1 MIYQTNMKSN
11 KINIALVGFGNIG
24 SYFYKTVIKNKKN
37 IYRKTGKIPIFKY
50 ISAKNINKKRIIKLP
65 KKKLVKNFSNIVLDK
80 EVDIVVEL
88 IGGSEGAAKKLVFS
102 SLMNK
107 KHVITANKAL
117 ISKYGDKLAVIA
129 EKNKVNLEYEA
140 SVAGGIPII
149 RAIKE
154 GLITNKI
161 NKIYGILNGTTNYIL
176 SKMESS
182 GNDFYHVLD
191 NAKKLGFAESNPLSD
206 LNGNDSAA
214 KLRILSSIAFS
225 INISKNKILT
235 EGIQNIN
242 LTDILYAKK
251 FGYKIKLLSI
261 SENKKKKLIERVHPC
276 LVSANSFLA
285 NTDGVLNAIVIDAAP
300 VGKTVLQG
308 EGAGPGPTSSA
319 LISDL
324 CSVLRGNIKYPF
336 GISSKLR
343 KKTSKFDILNHTSSS
358 YFRIE
363 VKDLPGVLSSI
374 TKMFAKNKISIKN
387 LLQNPDKK
395 NKKATIIIITHKS
408 LEKNYNNLF
417 SNLTRN
423 KFVLKKP
430 TFIRIEKV

>member
-1 MIYQTNMKSN
+1 MKK
-11 KINIALVGFGNIG
+11 KINIAIAGFGNIG
-24 SYFYKTVIKNKKN
+24 SYFYKVLEKNKIN
-37 IYRKTGKIPIFKY
+37 ISIKTGKIPLIKY
-50 ISAKNINKKRIIKLP
+50 ICAKNINKKRLIKIP
-65 KKKLVKNFSNIVLDK
+65 KSKWINNPLNLSLMDD
-80 EVDIVVEL
+80 VDIIVEL
-88 IGGSEGAAKKLVFS
+88 IGGSEGVAKKLVFS
-102 SLMNK
+102 ALRNK

-117 ISKYGDKLAVIA
+117 MAKYGDQLAALA
-129 EKNKVNLEYEA
+129 EKNRVNLEYEA

-149 RAIKE
+149 RSIKE
-154 GLITNKI
+154 GLIANKI
-161 NKIYGILNGTTNYIL
+161 NKIYGILNGTTNFIL
-176 SKMESS
+176 SSMESS
-182 GNDFYHVLD
+182 RKNFYEVLD
-191 NAKKLGFAESNPLSD
+191 NAKKLGFAESNPVSD

-214 KLRILSSIAFS
+214 KLRILSSIAFNT
-225 INISKNKILT
+225 NISKNKILT

-261 SENKKKKLIERVHPC
+261 SEIKMNKLIERVHPC
-276 LVSANSFLA
+276 LISNDSFLA
-285 NTDGVLNAIVIDAAP
+285 NINGVLNAIVIDAMP
-300 VGKTVLQG
+300 VGKSVLQG
-308 EGAGPGPTSSA
+308 EGAGAGPTSSA

-324 CSVLRGNIKYPF
+324 CSILRGNIKYPF

-343 KKTSKFDILNHTSSS
+343 TKIIKFNILKHTSSS
-358 YFRIE
+358 YLRIE

-374 TKMFAKNKISIKN
+374 TKIFAKNRISIKN

-395 NKKATIIIITHKS
+395 NKKATIIIITHKN

-417 SNLTRN
+417 SNLTKN

>member
-1 MIYQTNMKSN
+1 MKK
-11 KINIALVGFGNIG
+11 KINIAIVGFGNIG
-24 SYFYKTVIKNKKN
+24 SYFYKVLQKNKIN
-37 IYRKTGKIPIFKY
+37 ISIKTGKIPLIKY
-50 ISAKNINKKRIIKLP
+50 ICAKNINKKRLIKIP
-65 KKKLVKNFSNIVLDK
+65 KSKWIKNPLILSSMKD
-80 EVDIVVEL
+80 VDIIIEL
-88 IGGSEGAAKKLVFS
+88 IGGSDGMAKKLVFS
-102 SLMNK
+102 ALRNK

-117 ISKYGDKLAVIA
+117 MAKYGDQLAALA

-149 RAIKE
+149 RSIKE
-154 GLITNKI
+154 GLISNKI

-176 SKMESS
+176 SYMENS
-182 GNDFYHVLD
+182 GKNFYEVLE
-191 NAKKLGFAESNPLSD
+191 NAKKLGFAERNPVSD
-206 LNGNDSAA
+206 LNGDDSAA
-214 KLRILSSIAFS
+214 KLRILSAIAFGK
-225 INISKNKILT
+225 NISKNKILT

-261 SENKKKKLIERVHPC
+261 SEIKMNKLIERVHPC
-276 LVSANSFLA
+276 LISSNSFLA
-285 NTDGVLNAIVIDAAP
+285 NINGVLNAIVIDAVP
-300 VGKTVLQG
+300 VGKSVLEG

-336 GISSKLR
+336 GISSKFRTKIVKFNILR
-343 KKTSKFDILNHTSSS
+343 HISSS

-363 VKDLPGVLSSI
+363 VKDQPGVLSSI
-374 TKMFAKNKISIKN
+374 TKIFAKNKISIKN
-387 LLQNPDKK
+387 LLQSPNKR
-395 NKKATIIIITHKS
+395 NKKATIIIITHKN

-417 SNLTRN
+417 LNLTKN
-423 KFVLKKP
+423 KFVLRKP

>member
-1 MIYQTNMKSN
+1 MKK
-11 KINIALVGFGNIG
+11 KINIAIAGFGNIG
-24 SYFYKTVIKNKKN
+24 SYFYKFLEKNKIN
-37 IYRKTGKIPIFKY
+37 ISIKTGKIPLIKY
-50 ISAKNINKKRIIKLP
+50 ICAKNINKKRLIKIP
-65 KKKLVKNFSNIVLDK
+65 KSKWINNPLNLSFMDD
-80 EVDIVVEL
+80 VDIIVEL
-88 IGGSEGAAKKLVFS
+88 IGGSEGVAKKLVFS
-102 SLMNK
+102 ALRNK

-117 ISKYGDKLAVIA
+117 MAKYGDQLAALA

-149 RAIKE
+149 RSIKE
-154 GLITNKI
+154 GLIANKI
-161 NKIYGILNGTTNYIL
+161 NKIYGILNGTTNFIL
-176 SKMESS
+176 SSMESS
-182 GNDFYHVLD
+182 RKNFYEVLD
-191 NAKKLGFAESNPLSD
+191 NAKKLGFAESNPVSD

-214 KLRILSSIAFS
+214 KLRILSSIAFNT
-225 INISKNKILT
+225 NISKNKILT

-261 SENKKKKLIERVHPC
+261 SEIKMNQLIERVHPC
-276 LVSANSFLA
+276 LISNDSFLA
-285 NTDGVLNAIVIDAAP
+285 NINGVLNAIVIDAMP
-300 VGKTVLQG
+300 VGKSVLQG
-308 EGAGPGPTSSA
+308 EGAGAGPTSSA

-324 CSVLRGNIKYPF
+324 CSILRGNIKYPF

-343 KKTSKFDILNHTSSS
+343 TKIIKFNILKHTSSS
-358 YFRIE
+358 YLRIE

-374 TKMFAKNKISIKN
+374 TKIFAKNRISIKN

-395 NKKATIIIITHKS
+395 NKKATIIIITHKN

-417 SNLTRN
+417 SNLTKN

>member
-1 MIYQTNMKSN
+1 MKK
-11 KINIALVGFGNIG
+11 KINIAIAGFGNIG
-24 SYFYKTVIKNKKN
+24 SYFYKFLEKNKIN
-37 IYRKTGKIPIFKY
+37 ISIKTGKIPLIKY
-50 ISAKNINKKRIIKLP
+50 ICAKNINKKRLIKIP
-65 KKKLVKNFSNIVLDK
+65 KSKWINNPLNLSLMDD
-80 EVDIVVEL
+80 VDIIVEL
-88 IGGSEGAAKKLVFS
+88 IGGSEGVAKKLVFS
-102 SLMNK
+102 ALRNK

-117 ISKYGDKLAVIA
+117 MAKYGDQLAALA

-176 SKMESS
+176 SYMENS
-182 GNDFYHVLD
+182 GKNFYEALD
-191 NAKKLGFAESNPLSD
+191 NAKKLGFAESNPVSD
-206 LNGNDSAA
+206 LNGNDSAD

-225 INISKNKILT
+225 KNISKNKILT

-261 SENKKKKLIERVHPC
+261 SEIKMNRLIERVHPC
-276 LVSANSFLA
+276 LISSNSFLA
-285 NTDGVLNAIVIDAAP
+285 NVDGVLNAIVIDAVP
-300 VGKTVLQG
+300 VGKSVLQG
-308 EGAGPGPTSSA
+308 DGAGPGPTSSA

-343 KKTSKFDILNHTSSS
+343 TKIIKFNILRHTSSS

-374 TKMFAKNKISIKN
+374 TKIFAKNKISIKN
-387 LLQNPDKK
+387 LLQIPNKR
-395 NKKATIIIITHKS
+395 NKKATIIIITHKN

-417 SNLTRN
+417 SNLTNN

>member
-1 MIYQTNMKSN
+1 MKK
-11 KINIALVGFGNIG
+11 KINIAIAGFGNIG
-24 SYFYKTVIKNKKN
+24 SYFYKFLEKNKIN
-37 IYRKTGKIPIFKY
+37 ISIKTGKIPLIKY
-50 ISAKNINKKRIIKLP
+50 ICAKNINKKRLIKIP
-65 KKKLVKNFSNIVLDK
+65 KSKWINNPLNLSLMDD
-80 EVDIVVEL
+80 VDIIVEL
-88 IGGSEGAAKKLVFS
+88 IGGSEGVAKKLVFS
-102 SLMNK
+102 ALRNK

-117 ISKYGDKLAVIA
+117 MAKYGDQLAALA
-129 EKNKVNLEYEA
+129 EKNRVNLEYEA

-149 RAIKE
+149 RSIKE
-154 GLITNKI
+154 GLIANKI
-161 NKIYGILNGTTNYIL
+161 NKIYGILNGTTNFIL
-176 SKMESS
+176 SSMESS
-182 GNDFYHVLD
+182 GKNFYEVLD
-191 NAKKLGFAESNPLSD
+191 NAKKLGFAESNPVSD

-214 KLRILSSIAFS
+214 KLRILSSIAFNT
-225 INISKNKILT
+225 NISKNKILT

-261 SENKKKKLIERVHPC
+261 SEIKMNKLIERVHPC
-276 LVSANSFLA
+276 LISNNSFLA
-285 NTDGVLNAIVIDAAP
+285 NINGVLNAIVIDAMP
-300 VGKTVLQG
+300 VGKSVLQG
-308 EGAGPGPTSSA
+308 EGAGAGPTSSA

-324 CSVLRGNIKYPF
+324 CSILRGNIKYPF

-343 KKTSKFDILNHTSSS
+343 TKIIKFNILKHTSSS
-358 YFRIE
+358 YLRIE

-374 TKMFAKNKISIKN
+374 TKIFAKNRISIKN

-395 NKKATIIIITHKS
+395 NKKATIIIITHKN

-417 SNLTRN
+417 SNLTKN

>member
-1 MIYQTNMKSN
+1 MKK
-11 KINIALVGFGNIG
+11 KINIAIAGFGNIG
-24 SYFYKTVIKNKKN
+24 SYFYKVLEKNKIN
-37 IYRKTGKIPIFKY
+37 ISIKTGKMPLVKY
-50 ISAKNINKKRIIKLP
+50 ICAKNINKKRLIKIP
-65 KKKLVKNFSNIVLDK
+65 KSKWINNPLNLSLMDD
-80 EVDIVVEL
+80 VDIIVEL
-88 IGGSEGAAKKLVFS
+88 IGGSEGVAKKLVFS
-102 SLMNK
+102 ALRNK

-117 ISKYGDKLAVIA
+117 MAKYGDQLAALA
-129 EKNKVNLEYEA
+129 EKNRVNPEYEA

-149 RAIKE
+149 RSIKE
-154 GLITNKI
+154 GLIANKI
-161 NKIYGILNGTTNYIL
+161 NKIYGILNGTTNFIL
-176 SKMESS
+176 SSMESS
-182 GNDFYHVLD
+182 RKNFYEVLD
-191 NAKKLGFAESNPLSD
+191 NAKKLGFAESNPVSD

-214 KLRILSSIAFS
+214 KLRILSSIAFNT
-225 INISKNKILT
+225 NISKNKILT

-261 SENKKKKLIERVHPC
+261 SEIKMNQLIERVHPC
-276 LVSANSFLA
+276 LISNDSFLA
-285 NTDGVLNAIVIDAAP
+285 NINGVLNAIVIDAMP
-300 VGKTVLQG
+300 VGKSVLQG
-308 EGAGPGPTSSA
+308 EGAGAGPTSSA

-324 CSVLRGNIKYPF
+324 CSILRGNIKYPF

-343 KKTSKFDILNHTSSS
+343 TKIIKFNILKHTSSS

-374 TKMFAKNKISIKN
+374 TKIFAKNRISIKN

-395 NKKATIIIITHKS
+395 NKKATIIIITHKN

-417 SNLTRN
+417 SNLTKN